1 MAPAHGPAATTAP
14 GEAHGASQAASP
26 GEPSPPG
33 GPWEQSLLTG
43 GSGPPRQGRG
53 ASKVQSGFRSQW
65 RFTPGGAGCAPGPA
79 TAAVRTPDTVTWA
92 RGLSSPSGRPGSGL
106 THRKALPF
114 PA

>member
-65 RFTPGGAGCAPGPA
+65 CFTPGGAGCAPGPA
-79 TAAVRTPDTVTWA
+79 TAAVRTPDTVAW
-92 RGLSSPSGRPGSGL
+92 PSVSTRPGDSAPPQADLG
-106 THRKALPF
+106 A
-114 PA
+114 A